1 MHHSNEWCYSPKI
14 ARLDILVFALQ
25 FARFDILIFALL
37 ARLDILVFALNNSE
51 IRHTHLRSTKFITI
65 QGTPTS
71 RKINAIKMRWYID
84 VYFAQS
90 QCDDRLEFRSISIR
104 RSIWISLHQN
114 ATILVYRLEFRFIK
128 MRRSIWISLHQMR
141 RYIDLVFASTK
152 RHDATSEI
160 HYAINIGFVILKWKW
175 INKKSPPS
183 QLNAKRRAYRECVS
197 FGFNTGPTKCWTYPG
212 SRFLHEGTSENK
224 IRSVSPL
231 YRR

>member
-14 ARLDILVFALQ
+14 AR
-25 FARFDILIFALL
+25 FDILIFALL
-37 ARLDILVFALNNSE
+37 ARLEILVFALNNRE
-51 IRHTHLRSTKFITI
+51 IRRY
-65 QGTPTS
+65 
-71 RKINAIKMRWYID
+71 INLN
-84 VYFAQS
+84 FAQS
-90 QCDDRLEFRSISIR
+90 QYDD
-104 RSIWISLHQN
+104 
-114 ATILVYRLEFRFIK
+114 RLEFRFIK
-128 MRRSIWISLHQMR
+128 MRRSIWFSLHQMR
-141 RYIDLVFASTK
+141 RYIDLVFASTN

>member
-37 ARLDILVFALNNSE
+37 SNREIRHTRLRSHREIRYTHLRFQMARLGILVFALIRE
-51 IRHTHLRSTKFITI
+51 IRRY
-65 QGTPTS
+65 
-71 RKINAIKMRWYID
+71 INLN
-84 VYFAQS
+84 FAQS
-90 QCDDRLEFRSISIR
+90 QYDD
-104 RSIWISLHQN
+104 
-114 ATILVYRLEFRFIK
+114 RLEFRFIK

-183 QLNAKRRAYRECVS
+183 QLNAKRRAYRECVY
-197 FGFNTGPTKCWTYPG
+197 FGFNTGPTNKCWTYPG

>member
-37 ARLDILVFALNNSE
+37 ARLEILVFALNNRE
-51 IRHTHLRSTKFITI
+51 IRRY
-65 QGTPTS
+65 
-71 RKINAIKMRWYID
+71 INLN
-84 VYFAQS
+84 FAQS
-90 QCDDRLEFRSISIR
+90 QYDD
-104 RSIWISLHQN
+104 
-114 ATILVYRLEFRFIK
+114 RLEFRFIK

-183 QLNAKRRAYRECVS
+183 QLNAKRRVYRECVS
-197 FGFNTGPTKCWTYPG
+197 FGFVPESNKHRCQTYTGSNTKPFSLHRPLLPT
-212 SRFLHEGTSENK
+212 
-224 IRSVSPL
+224 
-231 YRR
+231 